1 VGAGGSKFDDRNV
14 GWAVVFDLANLLFLD
29 SNASFSETSCD
40 RGKFVLRRNAGL
52 SREDYALQLL
62 ATAMPGACSKG
73 KLVGLLWEW
82 DDVEEQRV
90 TI

>member
-14 GWAVVFDLANLLFLD
+14 GWVVVFDSANLLFLD
-29 SNASFSETSCD
+29 SNAGFGEMSCD
-40 RGKFVLRRNAGL
+40 RGKFVWRRNAGL

-62 ATAMPGACSKG
+62 ATAMPGACAKG
-73 KLVGLLWEW
+73 KLAGLLWEW